1 MANAISVERNRVI
14 DCFLQDVLKR
24 TEKYC
29 DSGVQSSKKDYVDAI
44 IDIIIGSLKRPI
56 VRDVND

>member
-1 MANAISVERNRVI
+1 MI